1 MTVVGATLDD
11 LRLMQ
16 IGNVFVTGTVDPPDF
31 DWVVRSYDLQALFIT
46 ATRPI
51 FGHPTIELAFA
62 CGLPVAY
69 FDWSSGRL
77 KPKKGDL
84 ALDPAVS
91 FESHDDAAGTLD
103 GEILKTCTRSSARPS
118 GLQPGKSCE
127 QRSRG

>member
-1 MTVVGATLDD
+1 MIGAIAAALRSSNPQAAMTVVGATLDD

-31 DWVVRSYDLQALFIT
+31 DWVVRSYDLQALVIA

-69 FDWSSGRL
+69 FDWSMGRL

-91 FESHDDAAGTLD
+91 FEAMMTLL
-103 GEILKTCTRSSARPS
+103 GRWMA
-118 GLQPGKSCE
+118 KS
-127 QRSRG
+127 